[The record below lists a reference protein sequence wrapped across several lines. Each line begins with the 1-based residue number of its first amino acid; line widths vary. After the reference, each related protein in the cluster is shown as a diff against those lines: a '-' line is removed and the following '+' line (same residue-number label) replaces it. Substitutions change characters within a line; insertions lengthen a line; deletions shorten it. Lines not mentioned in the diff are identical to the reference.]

1 MHRILSTCQGV
12 AVARRI
18 RSLAAVGAVLA
29 TAATG
34 CKNET
39 EAIPETGADYYPVAV
54 GRFWT
59 YAVTDTVWGQS
70 AYNGQVVRGSV
81 TITNTQ
87 KRETITETFTDA
99 AGNPAYRMVRAKRN
113 TAADAWRNDSVFVV
127 TATPQFVAINRS
139 NVRTL
144 ETVFPMKESGKWHV
158 NAFNSSVPG
167 VEDTVKTRQ
176 YRRLG
181 QPFTTAAVGSQA
193 AATYPTTVTTTD
205 IGPAAVS
212 NLLNVVSYQQVF
224 AKTIGP
230 VFRNRRNLAFF
241 NYTNPGNGNQEFPA
255 NAYNIGSYT
264 HRETLIDYGPK

>member
-1 MHRILSTCQGV
+1 MHRILSTWPGV
-12 AVARRI
+12 AIPRLI
-18 RSLAAVGAVLA
+18 RSMAVVAVVLAAA
-29 TAATG
+29 TTG

-39 EAIPETGADYYPVAV
+39 EAWPDTGADYYPVTV

-70 AYNGQVVRGSV
+70 SYNGQVVRGSV

-99 AGNPAYRMVRAKRN
+99 AGNTAYRMVRAKRN
-113 TAADAWRNDSVFVV
+113 TAADAWRDDSVFVV
-127 TATPQFVAINRS
+127 TANAQYVSISRS

-144 ETVFPMKESGKWHV
+144 ETVFPMKEGGKWHV
-158 NAFNSSVPG
+158 NAFNNSVPG

-176 YRRLG
+176 YSRLA
-181 QPFTTAAVGSQA
+181 QPFTTVAVGSQA
-193 AATYPTTVTTTD
+193 AVTYPTTVTTTD

-224 AKTIGP
+224 AKNIGP

-241 NYTNPGNGNQEFPA
+241 NYTEPSNGNQVFPA